1 MWENC
6 CYDEEIYSMNQ
17 IMISSISNDSDL
29 FIDEK
34 GNLFMFVTV
43 INPTI
48 AIYGGEVTNYY
59 VIQLN
64 K

>member
-1 MWENC
+1 
-6 CYDEEIYSMNQ
+6 MNP
-17 IMISSISNDSDL
+17 IIISSITNDSKL

-34 GNLFMFVTV
+34 GNLCMFFTV

-48 AIYGGEVTNYY
+48 AMYGGEVTNYY